1 MTTYTY
7 KANIVRFS
15 GSVKPP
21 APTRWE
27 ATCQASGLHEA
38 RQIIASMN
46 GVSIAEVNKIWR
58 V

>member
-27 ATCQASGLHEA
+27 ATCQASSYNDAL
-38 RQIIASMN
+38 QIIASVN
-46 GVSIAEVNKIWR
+46 GVSTREVNKLWR